1 MDYDFI
7 LSGNAARTFLN
18 CNASDRRKAIQ
29 CFDYLVDNPTQE
41 GDFQERGESGRI
53 YEVKIFENFIVIP
66 FLKRFDGFTC
76 LSKSSSKSK
85 SIAISMRI
93 WIWIMSKYFR
103 PS

>member
-53 YEVKIFENFIVIP
+53 YEVKIFENFIVTYWT
-66 FLKRFDGFTC
+66 DH
-76 LSKSSSKSK
+76 SSREL
-85 SIAISMRI
+85 RI
-93 WIWIMSKYFR
+93 VLFEVV
-103 PS
+103 